1 MQHAGPII
9 PSRLEYTFLLEMA
22 SISFISTYIAM
33 RVRSISLLTLC
44 GLPALRLGVIFK
56 ETATAHFELTMSRLT
71 CSTFSQALPPL
82 LAASYI
88 LGT

>member
-1 MQHAGPII
+1 MDKGQSNRRMQHGGPII

-44 GLPALRLGVIFK
+44 GLPPYGLELYLKRRPLR
-56 ETATAHFELTMSRLT
+56 TS
-71 CSTFSQALPPL
+71 S
-82 LAASYI
+82 
-88 LGT
+88 